1 VHPLIEEMVDEIVG
15 LSEEYNC
22 DLSFK
27 ELGHDGFLIS
37 NQSIHR
43 VAALGIVHVKDEL
56 GVTQK
61 IVGAFS
67 INVRKYAWAEAE
79 GFTQQQMIDEMHDE
93 IFSLIGTDE
102 VFDYLC
108 DKDFSP

>member
-1 VHPLIEEMVDEIVG
+1 MVDEITG
-15 LSEEYNC
+15 LAEEYNC
-22 DLSFK
+22 NLSFK
-27 ELGHDGFLIS
+27 ELGEGFLIS

-43 VAALGIVHVKDEL
+43 VTAIGMVNIKDDD

-61 IVGAFS
+61 ILGAFS

-79 GFTQQQMIDEMHDE
+79 GFTQQQMIDEFHNE

-108 DKDFSP
+108 DKDFNP